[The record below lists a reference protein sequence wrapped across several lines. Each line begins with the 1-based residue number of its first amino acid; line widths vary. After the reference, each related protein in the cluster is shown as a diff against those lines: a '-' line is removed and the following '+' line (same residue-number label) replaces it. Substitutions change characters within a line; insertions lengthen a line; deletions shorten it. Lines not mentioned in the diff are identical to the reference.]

1 MMNIALGASAA
12 CLIWLAII
20 IPLYRASIPRGNA
33 ERMFVDPDGRR
44 APDDKCHR

>member
-20 IPLYRASIPRGNA
+20 IPLYRASSRGNA